1 MAKTINITTTAEGN
15 LSYSQSGEEE
25 IIITTPVNLW
35 VDPTSVSF
43 RIDSEVRS
51 MSLSDVITINSV
63 AFSGTLDELK
73 TTLEGLL
80 PTTSGGSGGSGTIL
94 QSPDETLWLIG
105 VNDSGALQTTQVAE
119 GTPGTLHLF
128 SPDNTQWEV
137 TVNNS
142 GALITTQV

>member
-35 VDPTSVSF
+35 VDSISVSF

-63 AFSGTLDELK
+63 VFSGTLSDLK
-73 TTLEGLL
+73 TTLEGLM
-80 PTTSGGSGGSGTIL
+80 PASGGSGGSGTIL
-94 QSPDETLWLIG
+94 QSPDNTLWQVG

-142 GALITTQV
+142 GALITTPI